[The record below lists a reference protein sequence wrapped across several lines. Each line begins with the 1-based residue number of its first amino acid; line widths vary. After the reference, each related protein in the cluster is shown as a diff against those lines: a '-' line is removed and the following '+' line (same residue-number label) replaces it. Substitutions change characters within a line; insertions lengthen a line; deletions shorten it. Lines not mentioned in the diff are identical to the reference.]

1 MQVAPSPSTKGASA
15 AHWAWKKQQEL
26 RGGEKQCV
34 LETGELCS
42 FGSCWAME
50 DLALRDPNS
59 PSCMEGRI
67 PLGQLFVYSCALI
80 FVPVIKS
87 IQTN

>member
-1 MQVAPSPSTKGASA
+1 
-15 AHWAWKKQQEL
+15 
-26 RGGEKQCV
+26 
-34 LETGELCS
+34 
-42 FGSCWAME
+42 
-50 DLALRDPNS
+50 
-59 PSCMEGRI
+59 MEGRI